1 MLDFDPQPLDGKTD
15 ACSISFL
22 ATVVPMFPTSAQL
35 DALTW
40 SLGSSLLQ
48 FVPELVLCVGI
59 ITLLLLRLLPGGER
73 HTGAI
78 TAAAFVAIA
87 LLLAAYQVSEE
98 AYASSTFQGML
109 LVDPLAGIMRLVL
122 LGGSLLVI
130 LLTHWSHPSD
140 EWDAAD
146 LQVLLLGSTLGLM
159 LMVQAHHLLMLFIA
173 VEMAGV
179 PAYAL
184 AGFPKQRRRGS
195 EAALK
200 FAIFGAAASGLMLYG
215 MTLLCGVFGTG
226 YLPNIL
232 DGITRRG
239 IDLPVGAGAA
249 LLFIG
254 LGFKLSVVPLH
265 FWCPDVFEG
274 ATAEVAAYLATVSK
288 AATATVLLRL
298 LHSLQ
303 QLQPDA
309 SSLPMLLGVPLGV
322 IAALTMTVGNLAAF
336 GQSHLQRLLAY
347 STIAHAGYILLGIAV
362 MTPAAFQA
370 VLFYVMA
377 YVLMNLGAFATVAWV
392 RQATGREDL
401 EGLRGLILRHP
412 AVAVALTI
420 FAASLL
426 GLPPLVGF
434 AAKFQLFLAVYE
446 AGRTASVAASH
457 LSTTW
462 YVLLA
467 IALINTVC
475 SAYYYLRLIR
485 RMILDAIPSTTEAIR
500 PQATSSAGVVY
511 LLLLSAAVVLFG
523 ISWSPLIQLCRLAA
537 QMFV

>member
-1 MLDFDPQPLDGKTD
+1 
-15 ACSISFL
+15 
-22 ATVVPMFPTSAQL
+22 MFPTPAQL

-48 FVPELVLCVGI
+48 FVPELVLCAGI

-73 HTGAI
+73 HTSAT
-78 TAAAFVAIA
+78 TAGAFVVVA

-98 AYASSTFQGML
+98 AFAGSIFQGML
-109 LVDPLAGIMRLVL
+109 LADPLGGVMRLVL

-130 LLTHWSHPSD
+130 LLTRWSNLSEP
-140 EWDAAD
+140 WDAAD

-179 PAYAL
+179 PSYAL
-184 AGFPKQRRRGS
+184 AGFPKSWRRGS

-215 MTLLCGVFGTG
+215 ITLLCGVFGTG

-239 IDLPVGAGAA
+239 IDLPVAAGAA

-274 ATAEVAAYLATVSK
+274 AAAEVAAFLGTVSK

-298 LHSLQ
+298 VHSLQ

-309 SSLPMLLGVPLGV
+309 SQLPMMVGLPLGV
-322 IAALTMTVGNLAAF
+322 VAALSMTVGNLAAF
-336 GQSHLQRLLAY
+336 GQTHLQRLLAY

-362 MTPAAFQA
+362 MTPAALQA
-370 VLFYVMA
+370 VLYYLMA
-377 YVLMNLGAFATVAWV
+377 YVLMNLGAFASVAWV
-392 RQATGREDL
+392 RQATGRLDL
-401 EGLRGLILRHP
+401 EGIRGLVFRHP
-412 AVAVALTI
+412 LPAVTLAI

-446 AGRTASVAASH
+446 AGQSAPAAVPLLATA
-457 LSTTW
+457 W

-467 IALINTVC
+467 LALANTVC
-475 SAYYYLRLIR
+475 SAYYYLRIIR
-485 RMILDAIPSTTEAIR
+485 WMTFDEPQPVRGEAGLEQQPPSF
-500 PQATSSAGVVY
+500 AGTIY
-511 LLLLSAAVVLFG
+511 LLLLGAAVFLLGVY
-523 ISWSPLIQLCRLAA
+523 WSPLIRLCQIAA

>member
-1 MLDFDPQPLDGKTD
+1 
-15 ACSISFL
+15 
-22 ATVVPMFPTSAQL
+22 
-35 DALTW
+35 
-40 SLGSSLLQ
+40 
-48 FVPELVLCVGI
+48 
-59 ITLLLLRLLPGGER
+59 
-73 HTGAI
+73 
-78 TAAAFVAIA
+78 
-87 LLLAAYQVSEE
+87 
-98 AYASSTFQGML
+98 
-109 LVDPLAGIMRLVL
+109 
-122 LGGSLLVI
+122 
-130 LLTHWSHPSD
+130 
-140 EWDAAD
+140 
-146 LQVLLLGSTLGLM
+146 
-159 LMVQAHHLLMLFIA
+159 
-173 VEMAGV
+173 
-179 PAYAL
+179 
-184 AGFPKQRRRGS
+184 
-195 EAALK
+195 
-200 FAIFGAAASGLMLYG
+200 
-215 MTLLCGVFGTG
+215 
-226 YLPNIL
+226 
-232 DGITRRG
+232 
-239 IDLPVGAGAA
+239 
-249 LLFIG
+249 
-254 LGFKLSVVPLH
+254 
-265 FWCPDVFEG
+265 
-274 ATAEVAAYLATVSK
+274 
-288 AATATVLLRL
+288 
-298 LHSLQ
+298 
-303 QLQPDA
+303 
-309 SSLPMLLGVPLGV
+309 
-322 IAALTMTVGNLAAF
+322 
-336 GQSHLQRLLAY
+336 
-347 STIAHAGYILLGIAV
+347 